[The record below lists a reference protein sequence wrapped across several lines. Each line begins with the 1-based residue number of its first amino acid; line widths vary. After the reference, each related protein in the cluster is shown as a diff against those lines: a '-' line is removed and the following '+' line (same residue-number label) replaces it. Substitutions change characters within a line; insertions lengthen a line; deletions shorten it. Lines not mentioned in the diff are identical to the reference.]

1 MKTHVMGF
9 PRIGKRRELK
19 KALEA
24 FWGGE
29 LTEQELHARARL
41 IRRENW
47 TCQKRAGLDYLTA
60 GDFSLYDHVLD
71 VTAALGAVPPRFGR
85 QEPNTELGVYFAM
98 ARGEAQRDKPAME
111 MTKWF
116 NTNYHYLV
124 PEFYKGQR
132 FQKSTDWFENQA
144 KEARAFGLPVK
155 LCLLGPVSY
164 IMLGKDAEQGMDRW
178 EYLDTVTDVY
188 LEIFAAAAKD
198 CALIQLDEPV
208 LNTDLTPELNN
219 ALARAYGRIRRVV
232 HGVPLMLGT
241 YFSALGE
248 NLNTA
253 FSLPVD
259 ALHLDLAAGESDLQP
274 ALQKVPETMSLSL
287 GIVNGRNIWRT
298 AMDKAL
304 SPVRSALEALGS
316 ERLMLSTS
324 CSLLHVPVDL
334 EQERALDPEVAQW
347 MAFAVQKCREVSLL
361 KTYACGEYP
370 AAESAREREIRETRK
385 NHPVLFNPEVRKRA
399 AAVTPAMR
407 ERELPFAR
415 RNPLQKAELG
425 LPLLPT
431 TTIGSFPQTG
441 EIRRMRRDFRNGTLS
456 VDAYREFLRSEISR
470 VVSFQEKAGLDVLV
484 HGEVERNDM
493 VEYFGQ
499 QLNGFCFT
507 SNGWVQSYGSRCV
520 KPPVIYGDVTRTRPM
535 SMEWSRYALSQT
547 VKPMKGMLTG
557 PVTILC
563 WSFVRDDMDRAE
575 VCRQLALA
583 VRDEALDLEQN
594 GVSVIQIDEPA
605 FREGMPLHGREQA
618 EYLNWAVECFRIAAG
633 GLAACT
639 QVHTHMCYSEF
650 NSIMEWIVK
659 MDADVISI
667 EASRSR
673 MELLSAFSDS
683 AYPYEIGPGVYDIH
697 SPRIPSIEEI
707 KELIRKALR
716 YIPADRL
723 WINPD
728 CGLKTRTWDQVEQ
741 ALANM
746 VQAAG
751 EIRHELGNSV

>member
-9 PRIGKRRELK
+9 PRIGKGRELK

-24 FWGGE
+24 FWGGAI
-29 LTEQELHARARL
+29 TEQELHTRTRL

-47 TCQKRAGLDYLTA
+47 TIQKRAGLDYLTA

-71 VTAALGAVPPRFGR
+71 ITAALGAVPPRFGADGR
-85 QEPNTELGVYFAM
+85 DTQTGMYFAM
-98 ARGEAQRDKPAME
+98 ARGDSRRDIPAME

-124 PEFYKGQR
+124 PEFYRGQR
-132 FQKSTDWFENQA
+132 FKKSTDRFETQA

-164 IMLGKDAEQGMDRW
+164 IMLGKEAERGVDRW
-178 EYLDTVTDVY
+178 EYLDAVTDAY
-188 LEIFAAAAKD
+188 LEILAAAAPD

-208 LNTDLTPELNN
+208 LNTDLTPRLRD
-219 ALARAYGRIRRVV
+219 ALTRAYGRISGVLT
-232 HGVPLMLGT
+232 GVPLMLGT
-241 YFSALGE
+241 FFSALGE
-248 NLNTA
+248 NLDIA
-253 FSLPVD
+253 ISLPVA
-259 ALHLDLAAGESDLQP
+259 ALHLDLAAGEADLQP
-274 ALQKVPETMSLSL
+274 ALRGVPETMRLSL

-298 AMDKAL
+298 PMDRAL
-304 SPVRSALEALGS
+304 ALVRTALEAVGG
-316 ERLMLSTS
+316 ERLLLSSS

-334 EQERALDPEVAQW
+334 EQENALDPDIRQW
-347 MAFAVQKCREVSLL
+347 MAFAVQKCREISLL
-361 KTYACGEYP
+361 KKYS
-370 AAESAREREIRETRK
+370 AEALPESGQAREDRIREARK
-385 NHPVLFNPEVRKRA
+385 NHPVLFNPEVRKRTA
-399 AAVTPAMR
+399 AITPAMR

-415 RNPLQKAELG
+415 RNPLQKAALG

-441 EIRRMRRDFRNGTLS
+441 EIRRMRRDFRNGT
-456 VDAYREFLRSEISR
+456 VPADEYNEFLRREISA
-470 VVSFQEKAGLDVLV
+470 VISFQEKAGLDVLV

-499 QLNGFCFT
+499 QLQGFCFT
-507 SNGWVQSYGSRCV
+507 GNGWVQSYGSRCV
-520 KPPVIYGDVTRTRPM
+520 KPPVIYGDVARTRPM
-535 SMEWSRYALSQT
+535 SVEWSRYALSQT
-547 VKPMKGMLTG
+547 KKPMKGMLTG

-563 WSFVRDDMDRAE
+563 WSFVRDDLDRAV

-583 VRDEALDLEQN
+583 VRDEALELEQN
-594 GVSVIQIDEPA
+594 GISVIQIDEPA
-605 FREGMPLHGREQA
+605 FREGLPLHTGEQA

-633 GLAACT
+633 GLAART

-650 NSIMEWIVK
+650 NSIMEWIIK

-697 SPRIPSIEEI
+697 SPRVPSKEEI
-707 KELIRKALR
+707 KELIRKALKF
-716 YIPADRL
+716 IPAQRL

-728 CGLKTRTWDQVEQ
+728 CGLKTRTWEQVEQ

-746 VQAAG
+746 VRAAE